1 MKTGTQDLETDVQ
14 SSPTSDAWIACG
26 QLTLAMLV
34 IMAVLGFVGYQT
46 HGGTGLQTSLIAGA
60 VCWLGA
66 LLALITTACSR
77 TPERAIVGV
86 LGSMIFRI
94 GFPLLAL
101 LILRES
107 TAELKQDGLLL
118 HLLGYYL
125 AGLCV
130 ETLLAVKLVRR
141 MESGQKAN

>member
-1 MKTGTQDLETDVQ
+1 METDVQ
-14 SSPTSDAWIACG
+14 PSPSSDTWIACG
-26 QLTLAMLV
+26 QLTLAMFTA
-34 IMAVLGFVGYQT
+34 MAILGFVGYQV
-46 HGGTGLQTSLIAGA
+46 HGGSGLKLSLIAGA

-77 TPERAIVGV
+77 TPNRAVVGV
-86 LGSMIFRI
+86 LGSMVFRL

-101 LILRES
+101 FILRES
-107 TAELKQDGLLL
+107 TTELKQSGLLL

-125 AGLCV
+125 VGLCV

-141 MESGQKAN
+141 MESGQKAT